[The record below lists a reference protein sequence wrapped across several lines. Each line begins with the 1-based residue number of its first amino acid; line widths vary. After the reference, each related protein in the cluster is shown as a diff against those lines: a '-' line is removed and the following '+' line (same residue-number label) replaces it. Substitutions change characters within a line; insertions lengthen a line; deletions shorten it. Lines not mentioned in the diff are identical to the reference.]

1 MDYKGRMKA
10 EYKELKDRYD
20 NLHKMLVK
28 YDAKRL
34 EFTPTCPI
42 ELLKEQAA
50 VMGRYLYILEVRA
63 VIEGVDLSD

>member
-10 EYKELKDRYD
+10 EYKELKGRYD

-28 YDAKRL
+28 HDARML
-34 EFTPTCPI
+34 EFTTTCPI

-50 VMGRYLYILEVRA
+50 VMGRYLYILEIRA
-63 VIEGVDLSD
+63 LIEGVDLSD

>member
-20 NLHKMLVK
+20 KLNKMLIK
-28 YDAKRL
+28 YDARML

-42 ELLKEQAA
+42 ELLKEQAV
-50 VMGRYLYILEVRA
+50 VMERYLYILEIRA
-63 VIEGVDLSD
+63 LIEGVDLSD